1 MLTRRTVFV
10 FIAAA
15 FVCIISASGAHS
27 ETKLGPRTSNEN
39 GMLIVV
45 TPKHVGPNDRIW
57 EFDVSVDT
65 HVKPL
70 NEDITKN
77 SSLIDS
83 SGQHFKAL
91 KWEGTGPGGHHRKGT
106 LQFLRPDPLP
116 ASVAVEIDGLGGS
129 AKRNFSWKLK

>member
-1 MLTRRTVFV
+1 MLTRRTLFV
-10 FIAAA
+10 FSAAA
-15 FVCIISASGAHS
+15 FVSIIGASGALS
-27 ETKLGPRTSNEN
+27 ETKLEPRTSNEN
-39 GMLIVV
+39 GVLVVV

-70 NEDITKN
+70 NADITKN